1 MYIRTKDGVFELDEN
16 MNITENYLIN
26 SYVNDE
32 DVFGNKDI
40 MYEDLGKIINQAD
53 TIEALCDRFV
63 FIDKK
68 YQQEKNRYQVYTRLF
83 EKKNLPKYIQNG
95 TEIYGAIWCE
105 WGLKYVAKMNE
116 DGELELI

>member
-1 MYIRTKDGVFELDEN
+1 MYIRTKDGV
-16 MNITENYLIN
+16 
-26 SYVNDE
+26 YVLSE
-32 DVFGNKDI
+32 AYWAGNKD
-40 MYEDLGKIINQAD
+40 EIIAQAD

-105 WGLKYVAKMNE
+105 WGLKYVAKL
-116 DGELELI
+116 DDKGEWHLL

>member
-1 MYIRTKDGVFELDEN
+1 MYIRTENGIFEVDFVEYSTYYHTTGW
-16 MNITENYLIN
+16 NIFEK
-26 SYVNDE
+26 E
-32 DVFGNKDI
+32 Q
-40 MYEDLGKIINQAD
+40 IIAQAD

-105 WGLKYVAKMNE
+105 WGLKYVARLNK
-116 DGELELI
+116 DGELKLI

>member
-1 MYIRTKDGVFELDEN
+1 MKYIRTEYGHIYEYVEIRIHTCQYHKFGLYRHN
-16 MNITENYLIN
+16 LN
-26 SYVNDE
+26 SE
-32 DVFGNKDI
+32 
-40 MYEDLGKIINQAD
+40 YEQIIAQAD

-68 YQQEKNRYQVYTRLF
+68 YRQEKNRYQVYTRLF

-105 WGLKYVAKMNE
+105 WGLKYVAKL
-116 DGELELI
+116 DDKGEWHLL